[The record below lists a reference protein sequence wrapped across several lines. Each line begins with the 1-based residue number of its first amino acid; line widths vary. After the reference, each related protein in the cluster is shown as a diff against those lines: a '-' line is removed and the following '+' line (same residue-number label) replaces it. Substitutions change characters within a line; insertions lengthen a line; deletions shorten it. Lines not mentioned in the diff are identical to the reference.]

1 MKKSTLLG
9 YSILTGG
16 LLVVAWPVF
25 WLALLLFIAW
35 VPLLIIAN
43 NATKKLTFFGY
54 TFLSILIWNVG
65 TTYWMWNSTDVGS
78 VAAIITNSLL
88 MCVPWLLYFTA
99 AQKNKNIGYFTL
111 IAAWLTFEYIHL
123 NWQISWPWLTLG
135 NGFAMHTSTIQWYEY
150 TGVAGGSFWILLMNI
165 LVHKLVVAKK
175 EKQPFKKN
183 IVQMVACFMVPVVCS
198 NLILSYQKTL
208 NSAETSSPSSVQNV
222 LIVQPNIDP
231 YQKFELSDAS
241 SQIAELISATESNMD
256 SSTTLVLWPE
266 TAMSVADWQDNITSN
281 PYYQTIFEFSKRH
294 PKLSIL
300 SGIETYKKY
309 GASKETPTAKK
320 SSDGSFYYDAFN
332 AAVYIHN
339 GTPLA
344 FYNKSKL
351 VPGVET
357 LPTFLN
363 FLGPVLEQFGGS
375 TGGYGKSEEAAV
387 FTNNGC
393 QYISAPIICYESIY
407 GAYVGTY
414 KQKSANLLAIITN
427 DGWWGNT
434 SGHKQHLQYAALR
447 AIETRTWVA
456 RSANTGI
463 SAVIDPLG
471 TIVAQKGWDERAV
484 IKYPIPTKA
493 TLTFYAKYGDW
504 LYQIFSCFAL
514 GLLLQGLYKRFKKT
528 LPN

>member
-9 YSILTGG
+9 YSILTGL

-25 WLALLLFIAW
+25 WFALLLFVAW

-43 NATKKLTFFGY
+43 NVTKKLTFFGY
-54 TFLSILIWNVG
+54 TFLSVLIWNIG

-78 VAAIITNSLL
+78 VAAFIVNSLL
-88 MCVPWLLYFTA
+88 MCVPWLFYFSA
-99 AQKNKNIGYFTL
+99 SAKNKNIGYFTL
-111 IAAWLTFEYIHL
+111 IVSWLTFEYIHL

-135 NGFAMHTSTIQWYEY
+135 NGFAMHTRMIQWYEY
-150 TGVAGGSFWILLMNI
+150 TGVAGGSVWILLMNI

-175 EKQPFKKN
+175 EKQFIKKN
-183 IVQMVACFMVPVVCS
+183 MVQIVACFVVPFVCS
-198 NLILSYQKTL
+198 NLIFSYQKTI
-208 NSAETSSPSSVQNV
+208 NSAETSSPKSAQSV

-231 YQKFELSDAS
+231 YQKFELSSAS
-241 SQIAELISATESNMD
+241 SQIATLVTATESNID

-266 TAMSVADWQDNITSN
+266 TAMSVADWQDNISTN
-281 PYYQTIFEFSKRH
+281 PYYQPIFELSKRH
-294 PKLSIL
+294 PKLTIL
-300 SGIETYKKY
+300 SGIETFKKY
-309 GASKETPTAKK
+309 GATKETPTAKK

-332 AAVYIHN
+332 AAVYIN
-339 GTPLA
+339 KGTPLA

-351 VPGVET
+351 VPGVES
-357 LPTFLN
+357 LPTYLN

-375 TGGYGKSEEAAV
+375 TGGYGKSEEAEV

-393 QYISAPIICYESIY
+393 QYMSAPIICYESIY

-414 KQKSANLLAIITN
+414 KQKGANLLAIITN

-471 TIVAQKGWDERAV
+471 NIVAQKGWGERAV
-484 IKYPIPTKA
+484 IKYRIPTKSSI
-493 TLTFYAKYGDW
+493 TFYSKYGDW
-504 LYQIFSCFAL
+504 LYQIFSFFAI
-514 GLLLQGLYKRFKKT
+514 LLILRGLYNRFKK
-528 LPN
+528 NQ

>member
-1 MKKSTLLG
+1 MKKSALLG
-9 YSILTGG
+9 YSILTGL

-25 WLALLLFIAW
+25 WLAPLLFLAW
-35 VPLLIIAN
+35 VPLLIVAN
-43 NATKKLTFFGY
+43 NVTKKITFFGY
-54 TFLSILIWNVG
+54 TFLSVLIWNIG

-78 VAAIITNSLL
+78 VAAMVTNSLL
-88 MCVPWLLYFTA
+88 MSAPWLFYFSA

-135 NGFAMHTSTIQWYEY
+135 NGLAMYPRMIQWYEY

-165 LVHKLVVAKK
+165 LFFQRMISKK
-175 EKQPFKKN
+175 EKQPVQRNGAFIFICFLLPIFISKVLISNQKKEDA
-183 IVQMVACFMVPVVCS
+183 IESS
-198 NLILSYQKTL
+198 NQKTK
-208 NSAETSSPSSVQNV
+208 QNI

-231 YQKFELSDAS
+231 YQKFELSGAS
-241 SQIAELISATESNMD
+241 SQIAELISATESNID
-256 SSTTLVLWPE
+256 SNTTLVLWPE
-266 TAMSVADWQDNITSN
+266 TAMSVADWQDNITTN
-281 PYYQTIFEFSKRH
+281 PYYQPIFEFSKRH

-309 GASKETPTAKK
+309 GAAKETPTAKK

-332 AAVYIHN
+332 AAVYINN

-351 VPGVET
+351 VPGVES
-357 LPTFLN
+357 LPTYLN

-387 FTNNGC
+387 FTNNVC

-414 KQKSANLLAIITN
+414 KQKNANLLAIITN

-471 TIVAQKGWDERAV
+471 NIVAQKGWNERAV
-484 IKYPIPTKA
+484 IKYPIPTKS

-504 LYQIFSCFAL
+504 LYQIFSFFAVL
-514 GLLLQGLYKRFKKT
+514 LLLQGLYKRFK
-528 LPN
+528 

>member
-1 MKKSTLLG
+1 
-9 YSILTGG
+9 
-16 LLVVAWPVF
+16 
-25 WLALLLFIAW
+25 
-35 VPLLIIAN
+35 
-43 NATKKLTFFGY
+43 
-54 TFLSILIWNVG
+54 
-65 TTYWMWNSTDVGS
+65 
-78 VAAIITNSLL
+78 
-88 MCVPWLLYFTA
+88 
-99 AQKNKNIGYFTL
+99 
-111 IAAWLTFEYIHL
+111 
-123 NWQISWPWLTLG
+123 
-135 NGFAMHTSTIQWYEY
+135 
-150 TGVAGGSFWILLMNI
+150 MNI

-175 EKQPFKKN
+175 EKQPIKKYVVR
-183 IVQMVACFMVPVVCS
+183 IVACFIVPVVCS
-198 NLILSYQKTL
+198 NLILSYQKTQ
-208 NSAETSSPSSVQNV
+208 NSAEASSPSTSQNV

-231 YQKFELSDAS
+231 YQKFEISSAS
-241 SQIAELISATESNMD
+241 SQIAALVTATESNID
-256 SSTTLVLWPE
+256 SNTTLVLWPE
-266 TAMSVADWQDNITSN
+266 TAMSVADWQDNITTN
-281 PYYQTIFEFSKRH
+281 PYYQPIFELSKRH

-309 GASKETPTAKK
+309 GATKETPTAKK

-332 AAVYIHN
+332 AAVYINN

-357 LPTFLN
+357 LPSFLN

-375 TGGYGKSEEAAV
+375 TGGYGKSEEAEV

-463 SAVIDPLG
+463 SAVINPLG
-471 TIVAQKGWDERAV
+471 NIVAQKGWDERAV
-484 IKYPIPTKA
+484 IKYPIPTKSS
-493 TLTFYAKYGDW
+493 LTFYAKYGDW
-504 LYQIFSCFAL
+504 LYQIFSFFAVL
-514 GLLLQGLYKRFKKT
+514 LLLQGLYKRFK
-528 LPN
+528 

>member
-1 MKKSTLLG
+1 MKKSALLG
-9 YSILTGG
+9 YSILTGL

-25 WLALLLFIAW
+25 WLAPLLFLAW

-43 NATKKLTFFGY
+43 NVTKKLTFFGY
-54 TFLSILIWNVG
+54 TFLSVLIWNIG

-78 VAAIITNSLL
+78 VAAMVTNSLL
-88 MCVPWLLYFTA
+88 MCLPWLFYFSA
-99 AQKNKNIGYFTL
+99 SQKNKTIGYFTL

-135 NGFAMHTSTIQWYEY
+135 NGLAMYPRMIQWYEY

-165 LVHKLVVAKK
+165 LFFQRMISKK
-175 EKQPFKKN
+175 EKQPVQRNGAFIFVCFLLPIFISKVLISNQKKEEA
-183 IVQMVACFMVPVVCS
+183 IEAS
-198 NLILSYQKTL
+198 NQK
-208 NSAETSSPSSVQNV
+208 NKQNV

-231 YQKFELSDAS
+231 YQKFEISSAS
-241 SQIAELISATESNMD
+241 SQIAELVSATESNID

-266 TAMSVADWQDNITSN
+266 TAMSVADWQDNITTN
-281 PYYQTIFEFSKRH
+281 PYYQPIFALSKRH
-294 PKLSIL
+294 PKLFIL

-309 GASKETPTAKK
+309 GATKETPSAKK

-332 AAVYIHN
+332 AAVYINN

-414 KQKSANLLAIITN
+414 KQKGANLLAIITN

-471 TIVAQKGWDERAV
+471 NIVAQKGWNERAV
-484 IKYPIPTKA
+484 IKYQIPTKS
-493 TLTFYAKYGDW
+493 TVTFYAKYGDW
-504 LYQIFSCFAL
+504 LYQIFSFFAAL
-514 GLLLQGLYKRFKKT
+514 LLLQGLYKRFK
-528 LPN
+528 

>member
-1 MKKSTLLG
+1 MKKSALLG
-9 YSILTGG
+9 YSILTGL

-25 WLALLLFIAW
+25 WLAPLLFLAW
-35 VPLLIIAN
+35 VPLLIVAN
-43 NATKKLTFFGY
+43 NVTKKITFFGY
-54 TFLSILIWNVG
+54 AFLSVLIWNIG

-78 VAAIITNSLL
+78 VAAIIANSLL
-88 MCVPWLLYFTA
+88 MCVPWLFYFSA

-135 NGFAMHTSTIQWYEY
+135 NGLAMYPRMIQWYEY

-165 LVHKLVVAKK
+165 LFFQRMISKK
-175 EKQPFKKN
+175 ENQPVQRNGAFIFVCFLLPIFISKVLISNQKKEDA
-183 IVQMVACFMVPVVCS
+183 IDAS
-198 NLILSYQKTL
+198 NQKTK
-208 NSAETSSPSSVQNV
+208 QNI

-231 YQKFELSDAS
+231 YQKFELSGAS
-241 SQIAELISATESNMD
+241 SQIAELISATESNID
-256 SSTTLVLWPE
+256 SNTTLVLWPE
-266 TAMSVADWQDNITSN
+266 TAMSVADWQDNITTN
-281 PYYQTIFEFSKRH
+281 PYYQPIFEFSKRH

-309 GASKETPTAKK
+309 GAAKETPTAKK

-332 AAVYIHN
+332 AAVYINN

-351 VPGVET
+351 VPGVES
-357 LPTFLN
+357 LPTYLN

-387 FTNNGC
+387 FTNNVC

-414 KQKSANLLAIITN
+414 KQKNANLLAIITN

-471 TIVAQKGWDERAV
+471 NIVAQKAWDERAV
-484 IKYPIPTKA
+484 IKYPIPTKS

-504 LYQIFSCFAL
+504 LYQIFSFFAVL
-514 GLLLQGLYKRFKKT
+514 LLLQGLYKRFK
-528 LPN
+528 

>member
-1 MKKSTLLG
+1 
-9 YSILTGG
+9 
-16 LLVVAWPVF
+16 
-25 WLALLLFIAW
+25 
-35 VPLLIIAN
+35 
-43 NATKKLTFFGY
+43 
-54 TFLSILIWNVG
+54 
-65 TTYWMWNSTDVGS
+65 
-78 VAAIITNSLL
+78 
-88 MCVPWLLYFTA
+88 
-99 AQKNKNIGYFTL
+99 
-111 IAAWLTFEYIHL
+111 
-123 NWQISWPWLTLG
+123 
-135 NGFAMHTSTIQWYEY
+135 
-150 TGVAGGSFWILLMNI
+150 MNI

-175 EKQPFKKN
+175 EKQPIKKN
-183 IVQMVACFMVPVVCS
+183 IVQIVACFVVPVVCS

-208 NSAETSSPSSVQNV
+208 SSAVINSAKSTQNV

-231 YQKFELSDAS
+231 YQKFELSSAS
-241 SQIAELISATESNMD
+241 SQIAELVSATESNID
-256 SSTTLVLWPE
+256 SNTTLVLWPE
-266 TAMSVADWQDNITSN
+266 TAMSVADWQDNIGTN
-281 PYYQTIFEFSKRH
+281 PYYQPIFELSKRH

-300 SGIETYKKY
+300 SGIETFKKY
-309 GASKETPTAKK
+309 GGTKETPTAKK

-332 AAVYIHN
+332 AAVYINN

-351 VPGVET
+351 VPGVES
-357 LPTFLN
+357 LPTYLN

-375 TGGYGKSEEAAV
+375 TGGYGKSEEAEV

-456 RSANTGI
+456 RSANTGV

-471 TIVAQKGWDERAV
+471 NIVTQKGWDERAV
-484 IKYPIPTKA
+484 IKYPIPTKS
-493 TLTFYAKYGDW
+493 TLTFYSKYGDW
-504 LYQIFSCFAL
+504 LYQIFSFFAV
-514 GLLLQGLYKRFKKT
+514 LLLLRGLYNRFKK
-528 LPN
+528 NQ

>member
-1 MKKSTLLG
+1 LKKSTLFG
-9 YSILTGG
+9 YSILTGL

-25 WLALLLFIAW
+25 WLALLLFVAW
-35 VPLLIIAN
+35 VPLLIVAN
-43 NATKKLTFFGY
+43 NVTKKLHFFGY
-54 TFLSILIWNVG
+54 TFLSVLIWNIG

-78 VAAIITNSLL
+78 VAAMITNSLL
-88 MCVPWLLYFTA
+88 MSVPWLFYFSA
-99 AQKNKNIGYFTL
+99 AKKNKNIDFFTL
-111 IAAWLTFEYIHL
+111 IASWLTFEYIHL

-135 NGFAMHTSTIQWYEY
+135 NGFAMHTSVIQWYEY

-165 LVHKLVVAKK
+165 LVYKLVVTRK
-175 EKQPFKKN
+175 EKLPIKKN
-183 IVQMVACFMVPVVCS
+183 IVQIVSCFIVPVVCS
-198 NLILSYQKTL
+198 NLIFSYQKTL
-208 NSAETSSPSSVQNV
+208 NSVDTSSPANTQNV
-222 LIVQPNIDP
+222 LVVQPNIDP
-231 YQKFELSDAS
+231 YQKFEISSAS
-241 SQIAELISATESNMD
+241 SQIDALVTATESNMD
-256 SSTTLVLWPE
+256 SATTLVLWPE
-266 TAMSVADWQDNITSN
+266 TAMSVADWQDNITTN
-281 PYYQTIFEFSKRH
+281 PYYQPVFELSKRY
-294 PKLSIL
+294 PKLTIL

-309 GASKETPTAKK
+309 GAAKETPTAKK

-332 AAVYIHN
+332 AAVYINN

-357 LPTFLN
+357 LPTFLS
-363 FLGPVLEQFGGS
+363 FLGPLLEQFGGS

-387 FTNNGC
+387 FKNNDC

-414 KQKSANLLAIITN
+414 KQKGANLLAIITN

-434 SGHKQHLQYAALR
+434 SGHKQHVQYAALR

-471 TIVAQKGWDERAV
+471 NIVAQKGWNEKAV
-484 IKYPIPTKA
+484 IKYSIPTKS

-504 LYQIFSCFAL
+504 LYLIFSSFAF
-514 GLLLQGLYKRFKKT
+514 LLFIQGIYKRFKK
-528 LPN
+528 